1 MDRRQERSIE
11 ESEET
16 TITFL
21 STGPKTSTSSADIG
35 SRESGTGRVTEALK
49 VSGGL
54 SRPGPVSSDPPS
66 TDWSQPAR
74 AGAGS
79 SSMRHQAPT

>member
-16 TITFL
+16 AITFL
-21 STGPKTSTSSADIG
+21 STGPKTSTSSADVG

-54 SRPGPVSSDPPS
+54 SRPCPVGSDPPGQAEN
-66 TDWSQPAR
+66 SQYW

>member
-16 TITFL
+16 AITFL

-49 VSGGL
+49 VSERL
-54 SRPGPVSSDPPS
+54 SRPGPVGSDPPGQAE
-66 TDWSQPAR
+66 TSQYW